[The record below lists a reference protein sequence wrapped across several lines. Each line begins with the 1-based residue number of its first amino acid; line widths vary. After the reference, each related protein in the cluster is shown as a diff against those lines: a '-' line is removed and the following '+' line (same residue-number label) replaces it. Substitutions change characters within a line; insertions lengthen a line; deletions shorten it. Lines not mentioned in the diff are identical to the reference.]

1 MTTLNTTVYAHD
13 TEVELTHKINTLE
26 LQNWIIHLQYVK
38 KEINHLVLICD
49 TVLEGKFV
57 DLFEEK
63 QAKNDKLLN
72 ILNSY
77 KRSRAN
83 ITECEDTLCDM
94 AFINDHEGFR
104 KSYMYYLDTYRSLK
118 ESFFI
123 EFTTTMGSKV

>member
-1 MTTLNTTVYAHD
+1 MTSLHTTVYAHD
-13 TEVELTHKINTLE
+13 TEVDLTHKINTIE

-38 KEINHLVLICD
+38 KEINHLVLICN

-72 ILNSY
+72 ILNSS

-104 KSYMYYLDTYRSLK
+104 KSYMYYLDSYRSLK
-118 ESFFI
+118 EHFFI
-123 EFTTTMGSKV
+123 EFTNTMGSKV